1 MKAWYP
7 ILMKLRKT
15 VILMFKKIK
24 LILSIFLF
32 INFFNLLLAEESFFE
47 EAKNKFNEKKLED
60 SKFLFQRNIVFNPKD
75 AKSYMYL
82 AKIYN
87 LEENEVEEEKY
98 LNTTL
103 LLESENE
110 EAMYMLINIY
120 LKRSNYSKIKELKND
135 FAIICSNL
143 CDKTKI
149 IDEALKN
156 IEPEN
161 ES

>member
-1 MKAWYP
+1 
-7 ILMKLRKT
+7 
-15 VILMFKKIK
+15 MFKKTK
-24 LILSIFLF
+24 LILIIFLF
-32 INFFNLLLAEESFFE
+32 INFFSLLSAEENFFD

-75 AKSYMYL
+75 AESYLYL

-87 LEENEVEEEKY
+87 FEENEKEEEKN

-110 EAMYMLINIY
+110 EALYMLINIH
-120 LKRSNYSKIKELKND
+120 LKRSNYSIVKELTND

-149 IDEALKN
+149 IDETLKN
-156 IEPEN
+156 IEPKN